1 MSCLEAAGVVWMSAL
16 ALKCQSAGLRDL
28 WRSLG
33 QRTVS
38 GEREGPWTG
47 AHPLFRVF
55 FLLQPGLLCLRSFF
69 FNQSSFFGLVRPGW
83 QCERG
88 DGDGEGPVAGAHP
101 RTAGAL
107 CGVPTDGGDH
117 GHHDGGDHHRWP
129 RLATPAHVLRAAAA
143 DVTLLVCRKDNCCCN
158 FKCFAAAGPA
168 LGGSSQAPPPF
179 PLAIFCDQVF
189 FDYDP
194 SSSTSL
200 LSSAMGQTKAKNRN
214 GNGGDWSETQWRC
227 LAENQR
233 TRWDS

>member
-38 GEREGPWTG
+38 GEREGPWAG

-69 FNQSSFFGLVRPGW
+69 FNQSSFFGLVRPGG
-83 QCERG
+83 ESVREVMVVMVRG
-88 DGDGEGPVAGAHP
+88 PLQELTLG
-101 RTAGAL
+101 RLAL
-107 CGVPTDGGDH
+107 VGVTTDGGDH

-143 DVTLLVCRKDNCCCN
+143 DVALLLCRKDNCCCN

-168 LGGSSQAPPPF
+168 LGGSSQAPPPSS
-179 PLAIFCDQVF
+179 CD
-189 FDYDP
+189 
-194 SSSTSL
+194 L
-200 LSSAMGQTKAKNRN
+200 LRPG
-214 GNGGDWSETQWRC
+214 
-227 LAENQR
+227 LL
-233 TRWDS
+233 